1 MEQKKCILQ
10 MMDGSKS
17 EFDITSHNK
26 VHSLLHLLYL
36 TDLTHIYT
44 LYREGD
50 EHPIYTNTSLDTF
63 KVNSENNSIS
73 LFALKK
79 ELTEDITSQFEN
91 KTWEQIISRNNLQ
104 SIYDL
109 FSAEELTTYVENCFL
124 INLTPISHLTNLL
137 HLSLLQ
143 CYELVNLKPLE
154 TLYNLNSI
162 KIDDCP
168 KIIDIRPLSKL
179 SNLRRLNITHCEQ
192 IVNLSCRIDYYN
204 YSQSNRFINAN
215 RLYHKQTRL
224 KQRQMYKDDMDKIGL
239 SISQM
244 TNLKELYI
252 HDCKLLVDIGQF
264 VLLTNL
270 DTLHIINCPNI
281 KSDVTLENMT
291 TLKNL
296 NISNSTNTPNINRRL
311 SLLRNSCYD

>member
-1 MEQKKCILQ
+1 MEQKKCILH

-17 EFDITSHNK
+17 EFDITDHNT

-63 KVNSENNSIS
+63 EVNSENNSIS

-91 KTWEQIISRNNLQ
+91 KTWGQIISRNNLQ

-109 FSAEELTTYVENCFL
+109 FSTEQLTTYVENCFL

-137 HLSLLQ
+137 HLYLLQ

-154 TLYNLNSI
+154 ILYNLNSI

-168 KIIDIRPLSKL
+168 KIIDVRPISKL
-179 SNLRRLNITHCEQ
+179 SNLRKLNIINCNQ
-192 IVNLSCRIDYYN
+192 IVNADCRMHYYN
-204 YSQSNRFINAN
+204 KYNTYYNMFSHTN
-215 RLYHKQTRL
+215 RLYHRQ
-224 KQRQMYKDDMDKIGL
+224 QRINKRIAYEKEMKDIGL

-252 HDCKLLVDIGQF
+252 NECKLLVDIGQF

-281 KSDVTLENMT
+281 KSDITLENMT
-291 TLKNL
+291 TLRDLQITN
-296 NISNSTNTPNINRRL
+296 NIKSSNRRFDL
-311 SLLRNSCYD
+311 YYI